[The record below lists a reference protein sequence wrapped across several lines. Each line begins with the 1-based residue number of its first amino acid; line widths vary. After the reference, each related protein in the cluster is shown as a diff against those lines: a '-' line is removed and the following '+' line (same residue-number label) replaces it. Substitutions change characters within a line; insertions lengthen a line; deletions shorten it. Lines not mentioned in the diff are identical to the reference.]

1 MNFQL
6 LQAATTAASQD
17 LNRIS
22 LHTWD
27 WVFIALFFVAMI
39 WICWDVSRKKKETSG
54 DYFLSGRSA
63 TWIAIGASIFASNI
77 GSEHLIGLAGAGATS
92 GMAQAHWEMHG
103 WMILLLGWVFVPFYS
118 RSMVYTMPEFL
129 ERRYNKESRGIL
141 TWISLAS
148 YVLTKVSVTVMA
160 GGLALHTL
168 LGINFWVAAVALV
181 VITAIYTVIGGME
194 SVLKTS
200 ILQTPI
206 LLIGS
211 IVILWIGL
219 KELGG
224 WNEMMSICT
233 AQPVNEYGD
242 NLTTL
247 MRSGHDTEY
256 PWYGALFCSMIIGF
270 WYWCTDQFIVQRV
283 LSGKSQKEARRGT
296 IFGAYLKLLPVF
308 LFLVPG
314 MIAFALTKKPD
325 SAIGQQLA
333 AALMPDAATG
343 ALQNPDLAFPML
355 VNTLLPIGLKG
366 VVICGILAALMS
378 SLASLYNSSAML
390 YTIDIYKRKHPET
403 EEKRLVVIGRI
414 ATVVVVVFGVLWIF
428 VIQAM
433 GKNLYA
439 YIQSIQSLLA
449 PAIAT
454 VFLLGICWKKT
465 TAKAGMWT
473 LIIGIAIGAM
483 RLITMIINP
492 QAHNAFTYVFNEM
505 NIYTF
510 GVCTFITCVLICLIV
525 SLFTK
530 KPSAQQI
537 EGLCFGT
544 ATPEQKA
551 ETRASWNGWDIFHTI
566 IILSVIVA
574 FYIYFW

>member
-1 MNFQL
+1 MINSL
-6 LQAATTAASQD
+6 PLQAAD

-22 LHTWD
+22 LASWD
-27 WVFIALFFVAMI
+27 WMVIGLFFLAMI
-39 WICWDVSRKKKETSG
+39 WIVWDVSKKKKETSG

-63 TWIAIGASIFASNI
+63 TWLAIGASIFASNI

-92 GMAQAHWEMHG
+92 GMAQAHWEIQG
-103 WMILLLGWVFVPFYS
+103 WMILILGWVFVPFYE

-129 ERRYNKESRGIL
+129 EKRYNKQSRSIL
-141 TWISLAS
+141 TYLSLAS

-160 GGLALHTL
+160 GGLALQTL
-168 LGINFWVAAVALV
+168 LGINFWVAAIALV

-200 ILQTPI
+200 VLQTPI

-211 IVILWIGL
+211 LVILYLGL

-224 WNEMMSICT
+224 WGVMMDTCS
-233 AQPVNEYGD
+233 AQSVNEYGD
-242 NLTTL
+242 TMTTL
-247 MRSGHDTEY
+247 MRDSHDKAF
-256 PWYGALFCSMIIGF
+256 PWYGALFGSAIIGF

-283 LSGKSQKEARRGT
+283 LSGKDQKQARRGT

-308 LFLVPG
+308 LFLIPG

-325 SAIGQQLA
+325 SVIGQQLS
-333 AALMPDAATG
+333 AALLPDASG

-355 VNTLLPIGLKG
+355 VNTLLPVGLKG

-390 YTIDIYKRKHPET
+390 YTIDIYKRKHPDVSEQ
-403 EEKRLVVIGRI
+403 KLVSIGRI
-414 ATVVVVVFGVLWIF
+414 ATIVVVVLGVLWIF

-433 GKNLYA
+433 GKSLYD

-449 PAIAT
+449 PAIAS
-454 VFLLGICWKKT
+454 VFLLGVAWKKT
-465 TAKAGMWT
+465 TPKAGMWT
-473 LIIGIAIGAM
+473 LIVGLVLGFT
-483 RLITMIINP
+483 RLIVMILDP
-492 QAHNAFTYVFNEM
+492 QGDNLFCYLFNEM
-505 NIYTF
+505 NVYAF
-510 GVCTFITCVLICLIV
+510 CVWMFLFCIV
-525 SLFTK
+525 LAIVISLFTK
-530 KPSAQQI
+530 KPEQAQIQ
-537 EGLCFGT
+537 GLVMGT

-551 ETRASWNGWDIFHTI
+551 ETRASWSKWDII
-566 IILSVIVA
+566 NSCIILAITVA

>member
-1 MNFQL
+1 MINSL
-6 LQAATTAASQD
+6 PLQAAD

-22 LHTWD
+22 LASWD
-27 WVFIALFFVAMI
+27 WMVIGLFFLAMV
-39 WICWDVSRKKKETSG
+39 WIVWDVSRKKKETSG

-63 TWIAIGASIFASNI
+63 TWLAIGASIFASNI

-92 GMAQAHWEMHG
+92 GMAQAHWEIQG
-103 WMILLLGWVFVPFYS
+103 WMILILGWVFVPFYE

-129 ERRYNKESRGIL
+129 EKRYNKQSRSIL
-141 TWISLAS
+141 TYLSLAS

-160 GGLALHTL
+160 GGLALQTL
-168 LGINFWVAAVALV
+168 LGINFWVAAIALV

-200 ILQTPI
+200 VLQTPI
-206 LLIGS
+206 LLLGS
-211 IVILWIGL
+211 LVILYIGL

-224 WNEMMSICT
+224 WGVMMDTCS
-233 AQPVNEYGD
+233 AQSVNEYGD
-242 NLTTL
+242 TMTTL
-247 MRSGHDTEY
+247 MRDSHDKAF
-256 PWYGALFCSMIIGF
+256 PWYGALFGSAIIGF

-283 LSGKSQKEARRGT
+283 LSGKDQKQARRGT

-308 LFLVPG
+308 LFLIPG

-325 SAIGQQLA
+325 SVIGQQLS
-333 AALMPDAATG
+333 AALLPDASG

-355 VNTLLPIGLKG
+355 VNTLLPVGLKG

-390 YTIDIYKRKHPET
+390 YTIDIYKRKHPDVSEQ
-403 EEKRLVVIGRI
+403 KLVSIGRI
-414 ATVVVVVFGVLWIF
+414 ATIVVVVLGVLWIF

-433 GKNLYA
+433 GKSLYD

-449 PAIAT
+449 PAIAS
-454 VFLLGICWKKT
+454 VFLLGVAWKKT
-465 TAKAGMWT
+465 TPKAGMWT
-473 LIIGIAIGAM
+473 LIVGLVLGFT
-483 RLITMIINP
+483 RLIVMILDP
-492 QAHNAFTYVFNEM
+492 QGDNLFCYLFNEM
-505 NIYTF
+505 NVYAF
-510 GVCTFITCVLICLIV
+510 CVWMFLFCIV
-525 SLFTK
+525 LAIVISLFTK
-530 KPSAQQI
+530 KPEQAQIQ
-537 EGLCFGT
+537 GLVMGT

-551 ETRASWNGWDIFHTI
+551 ETRASWSKWDII
-566 IILSVIVA
+566 NSCIILAITVA

>member
-473 LIIGIAIGAM
+473 LTIGIAIGAM

>member
-1 MNFQL
+1 MINSL
-6 LQAATTAASQD
+6 PLQAAD

-22 LHTWD
+22 LASWD
-27 WVFIALFFVAMI
+27 WMVIGLFFLAMV
-39 WICWDVSRKKKETSG
+39 WIVWDVSRKKKETSG

-63 TWIAIGASIFASNI
+63 TWLAIGASIFASNI

-92 GMAQAHWEMHG
+92 GMAQAHWEIQG
-103 WMILLLGWVFVPFYS
+103 WMILILGWVFVPFYE

-129 ERRYNKESRGIL
+129 EKRYNKQSRSIL
-141 TWISLAS
+141 TYLSLAS

-160 GGLALHTL
+160 GGLALQTL
-168 LGINFWVAAVALV
+168 LGINFWVAAIALV
-181 VITAIYTVIGGME
+181 VITAVYTVIGGME

-200 ILQTPI
+200 VLQTPI

-211 IVILWIGL
+211 LVILYLGL

-224 WNEMMSICT
+224 WGVMMDTCS
-233 AQPVNEYGD
+233 AQSVNEYGD
-242 NLTTL
+242 TMTTL
-247 MRSGHDTEY
+247 MRDSHDKAF
-256 PWYGALFCSMIIGF
+256 PWYGALFGSAIIGF

-283 LSGKSQKEARRGT
+283 LSGKDQKQARRGT

-308 LFLVPG
+308 LFLIPG

-325 SAIGQQLA
+325 SVIGQQLS
-333 AALMPDAATG
+333 AALLPDASG

-355 VNTLLPIGLKG
+355 VNTLLPVGLKG

-390 YTIDIYKRKHPET
+390 YTIDIYKRKHPDVSEQ
-403 EEKRLVVIGRI
+403 KLVSIGRI
-414 ATVVVVVFGVLWIF
+414 ATIVVVVLGVLWIF

-433 GKNLYA
+433 GKSLYD

-449 PAIAT
+449 PAIAS
-454 VFLLGICWKKT
+454 VFLLGVAWKKT
-465 TAKAGMWT
+465 TPKAGMWT
-473 LIIGIAIGAM
+473 LIVGLVLGFT
-483 RLITMIINP
+483 RLIVMILDP
-492 QAHNAFTYVFNEM
+492 QGDNLFCYLFNEM
-505 NIYTF
+505 NVYAF
-510 GVCTFITCVLICLIV
+510 CVWMFLFCIV
-525 SLFTK
+525 LAIVISLFTK
-530 KPSAQQI
+530 KPEQAQIQ
-537 EGLCFGT
+537 GLVMGT

-551 ETRASWNGWDIFHTI
+551 ETRASWSKWDII
-566 IILSVIVA
+566 NSCIILAITVA

>member
-1 MNFQL
+1 MINSL
-6 LQAATTAASQD
+6 PLQAAD

-22 LHTWD
+22 LASWD
-27 WVFIALFFVAMI
+27 WMVIGLFFLAMI
-39 WICWDVSRKKKETSG
+39 WIVWDVSRKKKETSG

-63 TWIAIGASIFASNI
+63 TWLAIGASIFASNI

-92 GMAQAHWEMHG
+92 GMAQAHWEIQG
-103 WMILLLGWVFVPFYS
+103 WMILILGWVFVPFYE

-129 ERRYNKESRGIL
+129 EKRYNKQSRSIL
-141 TWISLAS
+141 TYLSLAS

-160 GGLALHTL
+160 GGLALQTL
-168 LGINFWVAAVALV
+168 LGINFWVAAIALV

-200 ILQTPI
+200 VLQTPI

-211 IVILWIGL
+211 LVILYLGL
-219 KELGG
+219 RELGG
-224 WNEMMSICT
+224 WGVMMDTCSS
-233 AQPVNEYGD
+233 QSVNEYGD
-242 NLTTL
+242 TMTTL
-247 MRSGHDTEY
+247 MRDSHDKAF
-256 PWYGALFCSMIIGF
+256 PWYGALFGSAIIGF

-283 LSGKSQKEARRGT
+283 LSGKDQKQARRGT

-308 LFLVPG
+308 LFLIPG
-314 MIAFALTKKPD
+314 MITFALTKKPD
-325 SAIGQQLA
+325 SLIGQQLS
-333 AALMPDAATG
+333 AALLPDASG

-355 VNTLLPIGLKG
+355 VNTLLPVGLKG

-390 YTIDIYKRKHPET
+390 YTIDIYKRRHPDVS
-403 EEKRLVVIGRI
+403 EKKLVTIGRI
-414 ATVVVVVFGVLWIF
+414 ATVVVVVLGVLWIF

-433 GKNLYA
+433 GKSLYD

-449 PAIAT
+449 PAIAS
-454 VFLLGICWKKT
+454 VFLLGVAWKKT
-465 TAKAGMWT
+465 TPKAGMWT
-473 LIIGIAIGAM
+473 LIVGLVLGFT
-483 RLITMIINP
+483 RLIVMIINP
-492 QAHNAFTYVFNEM
+492 QGDNLFFYLFNEM
-505 NIYTF
+505 NVYAF
-510 GVCTFITCVLICLIV
+510 CVWMFLFCIVLAIVV

-530 KPSAQQI
+530 KPETSQI
-537 EGLCFGT
+537 QGLVMGT

-551 ETRASWNGWDIFHTI
+551 ATRASWTKWDIVNSC
-566 IILSVIVA
+566 IILAITVA

>member
-1 MNFQL
+1 MKSFL
-6 LQAATTAASQD
+6 TILQAGGD
-17 LNRIS
+17 LNQIHLAS
-22 LHTWD
+22 WD
-27 WVFIALFFVAMI
+27 WLVVAIFFVAMI
-39 WICWDVSRKKKETSG
+39 WICWSVARKKQETSG

-77 GSEHLIGLAGAGATS
+77 GSEHLIGLAGSGATS

-103 WMILLLGWVFVPFYS
+103 WMILILGWVFVPFYS

-129 ERRYNKESRGIL
+129 ERRYNRTSRGIL
-141 TWISLAS
+141 TWLSLAS

-160 GGLALHTL
+160 GGLALNTL
-168 LGINFWVAAVALV
+168 LGINFWVASLALV
-181 VITAIYTVIGGME
+181 IITAIYTVIGGME

-200 ILQTPI
+200 VLQTPI
-206 LLIGS
+206 LLVGS
-211 IVILWIGL
+211 IVILYLGL

-224 WNEMMSICT
+224 WNVMMDICT
-233 AQPVNEYGD
+233 SQPVNEFGD

-247 MRSGHDTEY
+247 MRSGNDASF

-283 LSGKSQKEARRGT
+283 LSGKDQKEARRGT

-308 LFLVPG
+308 LFLIPG
-314 MIAFALTKKPD
+314 MIAFALAKSPD

-333 AALMPDAATG
+333 QMLGLAPDGTLA
-343 ALQNPDLAFPML
+343 NPDIAFPSL
-355 VNTLLPIGLKG
+355 VNTLLPVGLKG

-390 YTIDIYKRKHPET
+390 YTMDIYKPNHPET
-403 EEKRLVVIGRI
+403 KEEKLVLIGRI

-428 VIQAM
+428 VIQAL
-433 GKNLYA
+433 GKSLYD
-439 YIQSIQSLLA
+439 YIQNIQSLLA

-454 VFLLGICWKKT
+454 VFLMGITWKKT
-465 TAKAGMWT
+465 TPKAAMWT
-473 LIIGIAIGAM
+473 LIAGIVIGFT
-483 RLITMIINP
+483 RLITMILNP
-492 QAHNAFTYVFNEM
+492 EAHNVFTYIFNEL
-505 NIYTF
+505 NGYVF
-510 GVCTFITCVLICLIV
+510 GVWMFLFCAVLCFVL
-525 SLFTK
+525 SMLTK
-530 KPSAQQI
+530 KPAPEQVQ
-537 EGLCFGT
+537 GLCFGT

-551 ETRASWNGWDIFHTI
+551 ETRASWNKWDVCHSLVILGVI
-566 IILSVIVA
+566 IA

>member
-1 MNFQL
+1 MINSL
-6 LQAATTAASQD
+6 PLQAAD

-22 LHTWD
+22 LASWD
-27 WVFIALFFVAMI
+27 WMVIGLFFLAMI
-39 WICWDVSRKKKETSG
+39 WIVWDVSRKKKETSG

-63 TWIAIGASIFASNI
+63 TWLAIGASIFASNI

-92 GMAQAHWEMHG
+92 GMAQAHWEIQG
-103 WMILLLGWVFVPFYS
+103 WMILILGWVFVPFYE

-129 ERRYNKESRGIL
+129 EKRYNKQSRSIL
-141 TWISLAS
+141 TYLSLAS

-160 GGLALHTL
+160 GGLALQTL
-168 LGINFWVAAVALV
+168 LGINFWVAAIALV

-200 ILQTPI
+200 VLQTPI

-211 IVILWIGL
+211 LVILYLGL

-224 WNEMMSICT
+224 WGVMMDTCSS
-233 AQPVNEYGD
+233 QSVNEYGD
-242 NLTTL
+242 TMTTL
-247 MRSGHDTEY
+247 MRDSHDKAF
-256 PWYGALFCSMIIGF
+256 PWYGALFGSAIIGF

-283 LSGKSQKEARRGT
+283 LSGKDQKQARRGT

-308 LFLVPG
+308 LFLIPG

-325 SAIGQQLA
+325 SVIGQQLS
-333 AALMPDAATG
+333 AALLPDASG

-355 VNTLLPIGLKG
+355 VNTLLPVGLKG

-390 YTIDIYKRKHPET
+390 YTIDIYKRRHPDVSEQ
-403 EEKRLVVIGRI
+403 KLVSIGRI
-414 ATVVVVVFGVLWIF
+414 ATIVVVVLGVLWIF

-433 GKNLYA
+433 GKSLYD

-449 PAIAT
+449 PAIAS
-454 VFLLGICWKKT
+454 VFLLGVAWKKT
-465 TAKAGMWT
+465 TPKAGMWT
-473 LIIGIAIGAM
+473 LIVGLVLGFT
-483 RLITMIINP
+483 RLIVMILDP
-492 QAHNAFTYVFNEM
+492 QGDNLFCYLFNEM
-505 NIYTF
+505 NVYAF
-510 GVCTFITCVLICLIV
+510 CVWMFLFCIV
-525 SLFTK
+525 LAIVISLFTK
-530 KPSAQQI
+530 KPEQAQIQ
-537 EGLCFGT
+537 GLVMGT

-551 ETRASWNGWDIFHTI
+551 ETRASWSKWDII
-566 IILSVIVA
+566 NSCIILAITVA